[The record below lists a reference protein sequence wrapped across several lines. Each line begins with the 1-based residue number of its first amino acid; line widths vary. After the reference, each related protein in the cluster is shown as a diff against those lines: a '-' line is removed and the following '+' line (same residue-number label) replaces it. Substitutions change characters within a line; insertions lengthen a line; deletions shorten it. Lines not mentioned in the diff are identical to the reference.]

1 MNIKINNFHC
11 NKYVND
17 YKNAKNIINLI
28 LENFIRGEI
37 YMNKEKLQILNEKL
51 DKVIEKLSLMEQL
64 PKDIEKGSLHK
75 VLGYSE
81 DFNLQ
86 EQSEDEMIRRQKEQI
101 NSGKVTYKELIGKL
115 NWQKTMN
122 KTNNP
127 EFSRKLDRIMDELKD
142 WWEKK
147 KD

>member
-1 MNIKINNFHC
+1 MKKS
-11 NKYVND
+11 NK
-17 YKNAKNIINLI
+17 LME
-28 LENFIRGEI
+28 L
-37 YMNKEKLQILNEKL
+37 EKLIDQLTERINKFVNEKCSKK
-51 DKVIEKLSLMEQL
+51 KVKESEEITEQL
-64 PKDIEKGSLHK
+64 PKNIDKGSLHR

-86 EQSEDEMIRRQKEQI
+86 NQSEDEMIRRSKEQI

-115 NWQKTMN
+115 NWQRVMN

-127 EFSRKLDRIMDELKD
+127 EFSRKLERVMDKLRD

>member
-81 DFNLQ
+81 DFNL
-86 EQSEDEMIRRQKEQI
+86 
-101 NSGKVTYKELIGKL
+101 
-115 NWQKTMN
+115 
-122 KTNNP
+122 
-127 EFSRKLDRIMDELKD
+127 
-142 WWEKK
+142 
-147 KD
+147 